1 MTSISNK
8 KVYIIAE
15 IGVNHNGSLK
25 RAKEMIK
32 NRLCLNNK
40 IMSKELLTPERKEAL
55 LDLAKGSNLR
65 DQEWALK
72 TIALLTC
79 QGVEFNDIQVSN
91 VSPRK
96 D

>member
-32 NRLCLNNK
+32 Q
-40 IMSKELLTPERKEAL
+40 SKLSGVDAVKFQTYKAENIADAKVSKAHYQNIDNTINSKLHILL
-55 LDLAKGSNLR
+55 S
-65 DQEWALK
+65 LK
-72 TIALLTC
+72 Y
-79 QGVEFNDIQVSN
+79 IQ
-91 VSPRK
+91 
-96 D
+96 